1 MNIDI
6 FGVGYVGLTLGL
18 ALAKQGV
25 NVVGKDIDRKKLD
38 ALKNGTTD
46 IKEPQIQSLLGQALD
61 EGRIMFTSDLGRKP
75 SDTEIAIVTIGTSL
89 KNGSI
94 VDSNEKL
101 MSLVK
106 QIDKLKYNYIY
117 LRSTVGVGTCKKLSE
132 VLITLKLFFVL
143 SELLKA
149 MQSKSRKSLPQILA
163 SPSKRAL
170 SSAAQLF
177 SILGVELHLTNN
189 FAEGEMAKLICNVY
203 RDYKFAFANEIG
215 LLCGELGL
223 DARKL
228 ISLASKDYS
237 RFRFKALA
245 QFLAPV
251 LQKIRL
257 F

>member
-1 MNIDI
+1 MQKII
-6 FGVGYVGLTLGL
+6 EV
-18 ALAKQGV
+18 
-25 NVVGKDIDRKKLD
+25 LD
-38 ALKNGTTD
+38 HSEIVFCPERTVEGNA
-46 IKEPQIQSLLGQALD
+46 IKELG
-61 EGRIMFTSDLGRKP
+61 
-75 SDTEIAIVTIGTSL
+75 
-89 KNGSI
+89 
-94 VDSNEKL
+94 
-101 MSLVK
+101 
-106 QIDKLKYNYIY
+106 
-117 LRSTVGVGTCKKLSE
+117 
-132 VLITLKLFFVL
+132 
-143 SELLKA
+143 
-149 MQSKSRKSLPQILA
+149 SLPQILA

-228 ISLASKDYS
+228 ISLASKDYLRS
-237 RFRFKALA
+237 VSKHWPSFC
-245 QFLAPV
+245 PV